1 MQDIREL
8 YILGQPIQTNIG
20 KLHFIKVKDYHRL
33 IQYIPYLDIEK
44 QDIVRAISKI
54 DKDVADSIKDVPFL
68 VLIKELREVLDVYD
82 KYEEMFLFL
91 FKDDVFDKI
100 ENEEDFNYYKD
111 LIRKMNNLPHEEKN
125 PNPEIQYFNDLKKQL
140 EKQRSNG
147 GLTFEAIYTSVWTA
161 LGQCPDNMTIYQMYA
176 MFGRVGQF
184 KNFDTTTLYNTVS
197 DQVKIDP
204 WYKHISLMEEEKKT
218 TLEEFSRNAT
228 QYIK

>member
-176 MFGRVGQF
+176 MFGRVG
-184 KNFDTTTLYNTVS
+184 
-197 DQVKIDP
+197 
-204 WYKHISLMEEEKKT
+204 
-218 TLEEFSRNAT
+218 
-228 QYIK
+228 